1 MGRPVVEFLLD
12 SAILIDRFNKSPR
25 AKSYLA
31 GVRGEAAISVVT
43 RAEVLTGF
51 DETSRRTA
59 IRFLD
64 FFPVLEITRP
74 VADLAASLRRRHGW
88 KLPDAFQAALAQH
101 HGLKLVTRNA
111 RDFPPARHEFVVIPY
126 ALEMGG

>member
-1 MGRPVVEFLLD
+1 VEFLLD
-12 SAILIDRFNKSPR
+12 SAILIDRFNELPG

-31 GVRGEAAISVVT
+31 SVRGTAAISVVT

-51 DETSRRTA
+51 DDAYRRTA

-64 FFPVLEITRP
+64 FFPALEITTP
-74 VADLAASLRRRHGW
+74 VADLAANLRRRHGW

-111 RDFPPARHEFVVIPY
+111 RDFPPARHEFIVIPY
-126 ALEMGG
+126 ALEAEG